1 MVAGKPTTFRV
12 EGMEAA
18 ATGHAR
24 RVQAWQFRGSLSGVL
39 SRGEAGDLTLHE
51 KTLATLDPAHDIKL
65 LERATF

>member
-1 MVAGKPTTFRV
+1 
-12 EGMEAA
+12 MEAA

-24 RVQAWQFRGSLSGVL
+24 RVQARQFRGSLSGVL